1 MHHRVGQRTR
11 SCPAVKLTEIVQHRE
26 GVEDLP
32 LIGDVGLHIVNARHV
47 ERDKVNVQHLVPVLE
62 ELRDDVLSGLAAA
75 ASEADAHSVAAG
87 TPATEPARELRQ
99 DGVLNAGA
107 TAHGST

>member
-47 ERDKVNVQHLVPVLE
+47 ERYKVNVQHLVPVLE

-75 ASEADAHSVAAG
+75 ASEADAHSWPR
-87 TPATEPARELRQ
+87 TATLPRVFTLPLTRALK
-99 DGVLNAGA
+99 
-107 TAHGST
+107 